1 MPNAGS
7 GSSGGTSSAGKL
19 TSHNPPGYPYR
30 QRFSFS
36 DVQHVKQNTS
46 TKIHNA
52 RKKKR
57 RKYA

>member
-7 GSSGGTSSAGKL
+7 GSSGGTSSAGKA

-36 DVQHVKQNTS
+36 DVRHVKQNTS
-46 TKIHNA
+46 TK
-52 RKKKR
+52 REKKR
-57 RKYA
+57 GKYA